1 MGQCFSAPLSLNE
14 HHLGG
19 HGRET
24 EEKYRAKWN
33 DIGFE
38 TTNDAYHQ
46 NQQRMIKAH
55 GVTATTVCVFFLVG
69 VSIVV
74 VADCPCVRACCRLT
88 WG

>member
-14 HHLGG
+14 HHHLGVGG

-38 TTNDAYHQ
+38 TSNEPYHQ
-46 NQQRMIKAH
+46 SHQRMIKAH
-55 GVTATTVCVFFLVG
+55 GVTATTVGIF
-69 VSIVV
+69 
-74 VADCPCVRACCRLT
+74 ARLSEPL
-88 WG
+88 